1 MSKTTLKNFLNHIQE
16 NSSEITYLCS
26 QHFLFKIYPQEE
38 TQEDEEYL
46 QNDLIN
52 HLKNYP
58 QLMRYLNDYAGTIYR
73 KYNSSVDDVY
83 AELSK
88 LFDFRLDNEY
98 TIAHIIKKL
107 EKQTPALLMS
117 LTDEDIQIQTIE
129 NYIEKLNDIIQ
140 SAYYQENLDSLEET
154 VEKLQKN
161 IDLVKR
167 ALQM

>member
-1 MSKTTLKNFLNHIQE
+1 MSKTTLKNFLDHIQE

-26 QHFLFKIYPQEE
+26 QHILFKIYPQEE
-38 TQEDEEYL
+38 TQNDEQYL

-58 QLMRYLNDYAGTIYR
+58 KLMRYLNDYAGTIYR
-73 KYNSSVDDVY
+73 KYDSSVDDVY

-129 NYIEKLNDIIQ
+129 NYIEKLNDITQ
-140 SAYYQENLDSLEET
+140 SIYYKENLDSLEET